1 MIRLKKIQA
10 SNYKAYKEL
19 NIEISRY
26 NVLIGKNSAG
36 KSAITRLIPFVIS
49 SLNLE
54 DGNIFDMSPLGIDIG
69 ATYSDIV
76 HGHSEFTK
84 IELGADF
91 EVDGQCVGFT
101 TEIAYSTE
109 LKELFASKF
118 IIRLESEEIYKAEI
132 DLDFLDKENA
142 IRYCNDNIGVN
153 FVFNGL
159 IPKVSDKN
167 ISSSEVVNNTFS
179 LLTKIKYN
187 NFNLSYLGPFR
198 SELKRTYT
206 ARTMRN
212 YDIGINGN
220 NAPYIFREK
229 EFKSNGVLSNKI
241 KEWMQHHFNGKYFK
255 VKTYEKS
262 FSIYCTCSDNETN
275 IIDEGMG
282 FAQIFPSIIN
292 RSVRDFDKISGIEI
306 IEQPELHMHPAA
318 CGVIADLYL
327 DAIKSNIVFLETH
340 SKELLL
346 RVRRRVAEGLSK
358 NDINILYVNSDIGN
372 GCSTVQQISLNE
384 KGAVAW
390 WPKGIFE
397 EDFDE
402 IIALSKAGA
411 KL

>member
-1 MIRLKKIQA
+1 MIILKKIQA
-10 SNYKAYKEL
+10 SNYKAYKDL
-19 NIEISRY
+19 NIEINRY
-26 NVLIGKNSAG
+26 NILIGKNSAG
-36 KSAITRLIPFVIS
+36 KSAITRIIPFIIS
-49 SLNLE
+49 SLNV
-54 DGNIFDMSPLGIDIG
+54 DGGNIFDMSPLGIDIG

-109 LKELFASKF
+109 LKELVASKF
-118 IIRLESEEIYKAEI
+118 IIKLNSEGIYKAEI
-132 DLDFLDKENA
+132 DLDFLDKKNA
-142 IRYCNDNIGVN
+142 IRYCSDGVGVE

-159 IPKVSDKN
+159 IPKVSGGD
-167 ISSSEVVNNTFS
+167 ISPSEIINNAFS

-206 ARTMRN
+206 TRTMKN

-229 EFKSNGVLSNKI
+229 EFKSNGVLGNKI
-241 KEWMQHHFNGKYFK
+241 KEWMQHHFNGKFFK
-255 VKTYEKS
+255 TKTYDKS
-262 FSIYCTCSDNETN
+262 FSIYCICSDNETN

-292 RSVRDFDKISGIEI
+292 RSVRDLDKISGIEI

-327 DAIKSNIVFLETH
+327 DAIKNNIVFLETH

-346 RVRRRVAEGLSK
+346 RVRRRVAEGLNK
-358 NDINILYVNSDIGN
+358 DDVNILYVNSDTSN
-372 GCSTVQQISLNE
+372 GCSVVQQIALNE

-390 WPKGIFE
+390 WPEGIFE

-402 IIALSKAGA
+402 IIALSKAGD